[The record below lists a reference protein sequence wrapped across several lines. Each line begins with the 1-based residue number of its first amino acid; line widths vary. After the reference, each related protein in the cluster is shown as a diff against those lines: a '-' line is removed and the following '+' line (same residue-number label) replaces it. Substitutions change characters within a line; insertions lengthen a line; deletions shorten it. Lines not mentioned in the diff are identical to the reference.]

1 MFLISSSRFRREI
14 KCRIFFWQSQNQ
26 INPTVQFTAKQRTLE
41 KVDVEIPL
49 RSKNSKRIEHV

>member
-14 KCRIFFWQSQNQ
+14 KRRILFWQRQNQ

-41 KVDVEIPL
+41 KMDGEILL
-49 RSKNSKRIEHV
+49 RSKNSKPIEHV

>member
-14 KCRIFFWQSQNQ
+14 KRRIFFWQSENQ

-41 KVDVEIPL
+41 KADGEIL
-49 RSKNSKRIEHV
+49 LISKNSKRIEHV